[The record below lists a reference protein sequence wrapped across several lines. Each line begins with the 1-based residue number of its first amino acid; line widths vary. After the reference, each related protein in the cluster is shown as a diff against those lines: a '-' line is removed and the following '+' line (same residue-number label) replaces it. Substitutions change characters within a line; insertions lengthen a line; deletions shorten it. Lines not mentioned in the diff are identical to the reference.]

1 MKRKDLAYEIAKNEM
16 LMIKSRRIRNHKLG
30 NSSRNYTGEVKKKRI
45 SKLQDFLAGKN
56 GCMAYELTGKDY
68 YE

>member
-30 NSSRNYTGEVKKKRI
+30 NSSRNYTGEVKKKNI
-45 SKLQDFLAGKN
+45 KI
-56 GCMAYELTGKDY
+56 TGFSGR
-68 YE
+68 

>member
-30 NSSRNYTGEVKKKRI
+30 NSSRNYTGEVKKKEYQNYRI
-45 SKLQDFLAGKN
+45 FWPVKTVAWHMN
-56 GCMAYELTGKDY
+56 
-68 YE
+68 